1 MKKRLK
7 INGFI
12 MFIAVVLAASFPA
25 IFFHY
30 KVEGIFEELTEVSGI
45 ALILLGQIFRVSA
58 RGFKSEHSQEGR
70 SLIQGGP
77 YALVRNPMY
86 LGILLIG
93 LGVVLMLFK
102 WWVACI
108 FLAVFITRYIVLIFK
123 EEKKLLALFPE
134 AYRDYCSRVPRILP
148 RPATFVKGDISGYL
162 PVKLS
167 WLKREVGSILA
178 VLFITIFIESRGDI
192 KTKGLWAYAEE
203 ASAVLVTIIL
213 FVGLVVYLNKMTR
226 EGLKRDVSTKSKT
239 I

>member
-1 MKKRLK
+1 MKRRLK
-7 INGFI
+7 INGFLI
-12 MFIAVVLAASFPA
+12 FCAFLLIVIFPDVFLRKERGGFFEAAA
-25 IFFHY
+25 
-30 KVEGIFEELTEVSGI
+30 EALGA
-45 ALILLGQIFRVSA
+45 ALIFLGQVLRISA